1 MPLNTTQ
8 EHSAFLQQTILREN
22 TKHFLRMIINTALS
36 QESQQLLPQYAHSSW
51 LTTSQIELLAT
62 VATVVRLF
70 LVECVCACESVW
82 YVCVC
87 QSNRIILSEYSYY
100 FLYIHTY
107 LSLRS
112 NSGSNLSTLPWYN
125 RMSSSWNTGFVSPVL
140 RYTRTRTHTQREME
154 RKNNN
159 N

>member
-70 LVECVCACESVW
+70 LVECVCACESV
-82 YVCVC
+82 
-87 QSNRIILSEYSYY
+87 
-100 FLYIHTY
+100 
-107 LSLRS
+107 
-112 NSGSNLSTLPWYN
+112 
-125 RMSSSWNTGFVSPVL
+125 
-140 RYTRTRTHTQREME
+140 
-154 RKNNN
+154 
-159 N
+159 